1 MTSPVA
7 TILIVD
13 DEVQNRKL
21 LEALLH
27 AESYLT
33 LTAANG
39 EDALAA
45 IAQLAPDLV
54 LLDIMMP
61 GMDGY
66 QVASTLKANPS
77 TAHIP
82 IIMLTAQID
91 RSARLAGLKSG
102 AEEFLTKPVDRA
114 ELSLRVRNLLRLKE
128 YGDFLKN
135 HSVLLEQQVQART
148 IDLQRFRTAMDA
160 TADAIMLVSRS
171 SMRFIEF
178 NATACQML
186 GYSREEL
193 FLVDPVALS
202 VGPPEYMESL
212 YDALIAGHGTNQLA
226 ETQIRRVDG
235 SLIDV
240 EAHRLAQRFGT
251 DWIIVSVLRDI
262 SERKQA
268 QQRLQHLAHYDALT
282 GLPNRR
288 LFYET
293 LKNTLVQAAQGSWQV
308 AVLYID
314 LDQFKNVNET
324 LGHAVGD
331 ELLGQFSNRLVQ
343 CVRVRD
349 AVGRLGGDEFALILA
364 GQGQQG
370 AALVANKIKE
380 MLRVPFELNGHVVGV
395 TASIGITVQP
405 DDAVDAESLIKYADT
420 AMYRAKQAGRN
431 TFSFFTAQMN
441 TEVMA
446 RLELEAALRKACDNE
461 EFVLYY
467 QPKVQL
473 NSGRI
478 VGLEALLRWRRSGY
492 GLVAPSEFIPVLEET
507 GLIVRVGSWVIA
519 TAGKQIGLWQACA
532 IGPLQIAVN
541 VASRQL
547 IEGDLAGDVIKALA
561 DNHIAGHLLE
571 LELTESSLMENT
583 ERTIA
588 ILQNLKQHG
597 VQISIDDFGT
607 GYSSLAYLRRF
618 PIDKLKIDIAF
629 IRDITSNP
637 DDAAITLAIISM
649 AHSLKKQV
657 IAEGVETAA
666 QLAYLREHNCD
677 QIQGYYFS
685 PPLALAELEQILLEQ
700 KCLPVADDRETS
712 GSERSDSQAD
722 QWAVF
727 TRA

>member
-1 MTSPVA
+1 MSSSLA
-7 TILIVD
+7 SILIVD
-13 DEVQNRKL
+13 DDARERKL
-21 LEALLH
+21 LETLLH
-27 AESYLT
+27 AEDYST
-33 LTAANG
+33 LSVASG
-39 EDALAA
+39 EDALSA
-45 IAQLAPDLV
+45 IAQWAPDLI

-66 QVASTLKANPS
+66 QVANRLKANPA

-82 IIMLTAQID
+82 IIMLTAKID
-91 RSARLAGLKSG
+91 HSARLEGLQSG
-102 AEEFLTKPVDRA
+102 AEEFLTKPVGRV

-135 HSVLLEQQVQART
+135 HSERLEQQVQART
-148 IDLQRFRTAMDA
+148 VDLQRFRTAMDA
-160 TADAIMLVSRS
+160 TADGVMLVNRS

-186 GYSREEL
+186 GYTREQL
-193 FLVDPVALS
+193 FQLDPVTLS
-202 VGPPEYMESL
+202 MEPPEHLQGM
-212 YDALIAGHGTNQLA
+212 YDALIVGHGSNQLT
-226 ETQIRRVDG
+226 ETQIRHANG
-235 SLIDV
+235 SPV
-240 EAHRLAQRFGT
+240 EVEVHRQAHRFGA

-268 QQRLQHLAHYDALT
+268 QQSLQHLALYDALS

-293 LKNTLVQAAQGSWQV
+293 LKKALVQAADSDWQV
-308 AVLYID
+308 AVIYID
-314 LDQFKNVNET
+314 LDHFKNVNET
-324 LGHAVGD
+324 LGHALGD
-331 ELLGQFSNRLVQ
+331 ELLSQFSNRLQQ

-349 AVGRLGGDEFALILA
+349 AIGRLGGDEFALILV
-364 GQGQQG
+364 GLEQGQQG
-370 AALVANKIKE
+370 ASLVANKIRE
-380 MLRVPFELNGHVVGV
+380 ELRLPFDLHGHPVEV
-395 TASIGITVQP
+395 TASIGISVYP
-405 DDAVDAESLIKYADT
+405 DDALDADTLLKFADT
-420 AMYRAKQAGRN
+420 AMFRAKQAGRD
-431 TFSFFTAQMN
+431 TFRFFTAQMN
-441 TEVMA
+441 ADVVA
-446 RLELEAALRKACDNE
+446 RLELEAALRKACDND

-473 NSGRI
+473 SSGRI
-478 VGLEALLRWRRSGY
+478 VGLEALLRWRRPGH
-492 GLVAPSEFIPVLEET
+492 GLVAPHEFIPVLEET

-571 LELTESSLMENT
+571 LELTESSLMDNT

-588 ILQNLKQHG
+588 CLQNLKQYG

-629 IRDITSNP
+629 IRDITTNP

-649 AHSLKKQV
+649 AHSLKMHV

-685 PPLALAELEQILLEQ
+685 PPLALAELEPILLEQ
-700 KCLPVADDRETS
+700 KCLPVPDDC
-712 GSERSDSQAD
+712 G
-722 QWAVF
+722 
-727 TRA
+727 